1 MLLGSST
8 SLLVGWL
15 AFATAVRGLAIPGYP
30 VHSPF
35 GASGASKH
43 ALVTKCKKPKQ
54 FAMTFDDGPDH
65 PGAVIADLFTQH
77 GVKTTFFVNGYN
89 WGCIYDFADE
99 IIRRHKAGH
108 TIASHTWSH
117 VDITKM
123 APDALAQQLDLVDE
137 APWKIIGVKPKFFRP
152 PYGKHNAASI
162 KAVKAR
168 NMTTIMWSFSSE
180 DAVGKTPEQSL
191 KEYGSL
197 MKHFPAPE
205 IALNHEIKEG
215 TAQTVVPHILLQL
228 IVKGYKLVTVDECL
242 GVEPYRE
249 VGTPG
254 VRDATWTCSGTPRP
268 GQRR

>member
-30 VHSPF
+30 FHSPF
-35 GASGASKH
+35 GSSGASKH
-43 ALVTKCKKPKQ
+43 AL
-54 FAMTFDDGPDH
+54 GY
-65 PGAVIADLFTQH
+65 
-77 GVKTTFFVNGYN
+77 NGYN

-108 TIASHTWSH
+108 IIASHTWSH
-117 VDITKM
+117 VEITKM

-137 APWKIIGVKPKFFRP
+137 ALWKIIGVKPKFFRP

-162 KAVKAR
+162 EAVKAR
-168 NMTTIMWSFSSE
+168 NMTKIMWSFSSE

-197 MKHFPAPE
+197 MKHFPAQE

-215 TAQTVVPHILLQL
+215 TAQTVVPHILPRL
-228 IVKGYKLVTVDECL
+228 IAKGYKLVTVDECL

-249 VGTPG
+249 VGTLG

-268 GQRR
+268 GQRRGFKT